1 MNKKI
6 FALLFIAAGILTFA
20 GYAVSQNE
28 KHPVLTDETVLQPQS
43 NQDAA
48 VPLLTQ
54 KSETDTVPP
63 VEEKSYLKND
73 PKAGDL
79 YTQAELFSYALT
91 TVQSEYVDEK
101 LPKELIYGAL
111 GGMLG
116 ALDPH
121 SQFLTPEDFEE
132 LRTETKGQFGGLG
145 IEITTRDGLLTI
157 VTPIEDTPAWNA
169 GLKAGDRIV
178 KIEKDLTRD
187 MNISDAVKKLRGTPG
202 TSVHIMVLRES
213 EGKLLD
219 FDIVRQII
227 RVQDVKDAHII
238 EDGIGYLRFAE
249 FRENSYEQIVK
260 NLRQLKE
267 QGANALI
274 LDLRNNPGGLLN
286 IAIDISEIFLS
297 KGQIIVS
304 TKGRH
309 PSQDSISISSNK
321 SNEFKEWPIVIMI
334 NEGSASG
341 SEIVAGALKDN
352 RRAVILGV
360 KSFGKGSVQSVI
372 PMPDGSGLRLT
383 TAKYFTPSGI
393 CIHDIGIKPD
403 IIVERIYPELKEEED
418 KPSVLKNGSKDAGKV
433 FDSVEEMDA
442 GLNPQ
447 EQEKKKKEAALKKRI
462 NEDNQIQSAISVIK
476 GIRVYKTL
484 SSEPADGSPETIR

>member
-28 KHPVLTDETVLQPQS
+28 KHPVLTNETVLQPQS
-43 NQDAA
+43 NLDAA

-202 TSVHIMVLRES
+202 TAVHIMVLRES

-309 PSQDSISISSNK
+309 PSQNSISISRNK
-321 SNEFKEWPIVIMI
+321 NNEFKDWPIVIMI

-403 IIVERIYPELKEEED
+403 INVERIYPDLKEEED

-447 EQEKKKKEAALKKRI
+447 EQEKKKKEADLKKRI